1 MYVCVYVH
9 MHTDMYVHIHI
20 HTRNVSACVCLSA
33 CVTLFISHMHI
44 YCTCTVYMH
53 ACMHA
58 CILYIYVCICV
69 YAHIIPTILKLVPEF
84 ADTPSWLAPGYLMV
98 GRYPLLGN
106 NKAVSWGEMDMG
118 SVRVTLRPR
127 PCKPINPQPPRPK
140 SICELVLCFRFKWMC

>member
-20 HTRNVSACVCLSA
+20 HTKCLCVCLLVCMCHFVHFA
-33 CVTLFISHMHI
+33 YAYLLHMHSI
-44 YCTCTVYMH
+44 H
-53 ACMHA
+53 ACMH
-58 CILYIYVCICV
+58 IIYIYVCICV